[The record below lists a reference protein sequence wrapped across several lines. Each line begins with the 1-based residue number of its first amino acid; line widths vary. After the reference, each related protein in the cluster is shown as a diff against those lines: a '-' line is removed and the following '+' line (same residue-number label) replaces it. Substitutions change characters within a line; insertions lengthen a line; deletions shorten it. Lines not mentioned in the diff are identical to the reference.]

1 MTIRDNTIT
10 KLQQLSEP
18 LLQEVNDFIDFLI
31 YKHQFATTPDQPDK
45 ALEKTWSQWFEDVN
59 RLDLPSPDAST
70 NNYQQLLLDKYR
82 QQGLEL

>member
-1 MTIRDNTIT
+1 MTIRDNAIT

-31 YKHQFATTPDQPDK
+31 YKHQVANTADHPDK
-45 ALEKTWSQWFEDVN
+45 TLEKTWSKWFEDVD
-59 RLDLPSPDAST
+59 RLALPSPDVSES
-70 NNYQQLLLDKYR
+70 YQQLLLDKYR